1 MSGDRTNGTL
11 GGRYELGELL
21 GHGGMADVRKA
32 TDLRLSRTVAVKM
45 LRTDLA
51 KDATFQA
58 RFRREAQSAASL
70 NAPSVVAVYDTG
82 EDELDGVPV
91 PYIVMEYVEGQ
102 TLREVLHEG
111 QRLMPNRALE
121 ITAGVLS
128 ALRVQPRARDRAP
141 GHQAGQCDA
150 RTQRRRQS
158 HGLRHRTCRR
168 RQWRHHDA
176 DRQRAGNGAVPFT

>member
-32 TDLRLSRTVAVKM
+32 MDLRLGRAVAVKM

-51 KDATFQA
+51 RDATFQA

-82 EDELDGVPV
+82 EDELDGVRV
-91 PYIVMEYVEGQ
+91 PYIVMEFVEGQ
-102 TLREVLHEG
+102 TLRELLQGG
-111 QRLMPNRALE
+111 QRLMQNRALE
-121 ITAGVLS
+121 ITAGVLEEFAKS
-128 ALRVQPRARDRAP
+128 GFLNIAGGCCGTTPEHIAMIAQRVGRYAPRTP
-141 GHQAGQCDA
+141 NF
-150 RTQRRRQS
+150 
-158 HGLRHRTCRR
+158 RHL
-168 RQWRHHDA
+168 A
-176 DRQRAGNGAVPFT
+176 AAA